1 MNRLILQHQKM
12 RAISRIL
19 ESHAEVFAG
28 QPALLEIKSQFSQQL
43 DDTATLISKRLKPS
57 STIIKPKQEEQK
69 NFEKEFQ
76 LITGMGLLL
85 ASNLGSLSL
94 THLFKSYRSRFRSIS
109 AFKKYEFALH
119 IHAELQ
125 KYPEEAAAIGLSASR
140 ISEFLDL
147 TNNFSKTLDNTDV
160 SLFQRRK
167 TASELEKLLSAGHE
181 TLRTKIDPLITFLQS
196 SRPELYEEYYTL
208 RGRRFRKKK
217 NAQPVN
223 QHVEIVGTV
232 TNALTGKAVKDAVI
246 NLVGFDMATETDA
259 DGYYL
264 FEDLPETSFTVS
276 CHCAGYQLPEPVT
289 FQAKAGENLVVN
301 FSLTPAS

>member
-125 KYPEEAAAIGLSASR
+125 KHPEEAAAIGLSASR

-147 TNNFSKTLDNTDV
+147 TNNFSKTLDNTDA

-196 SRPELYEEYYTL
+196 SHPELYEEYYML

-217 NAQPVN
+217 NSQPVN

-289 FQAKAGENLVVN
+289 FQAKAGENLVVD